1 MLRVTKLKAALAAVP
16 ATQPCTPAAVKA
28 LHTAGHGAAQHIAAV
43 RRTPLASVQVLAD
56 CLTEEVP
63 GACMPVLA
71 WLAAGLCT
79 GLPPAATQQAYEM
92 ACALMGV
99 VTAMLPDRTRNE
111 MGGTDRAA
119 VGHLL
124 QQLGKTGGQ
133 VVV

>member
-1 MLRVTKLKAALAAVP
+1 
-16 ATQPCTPAAVKA
+16 
-28 LHTAGHGAAQHIAAV
+28 
-43 RRTPLASVQVLAD
+43 
-56 CLTEEVP
+56 
-63 GACMPVLA
+63 MPVLA